1 MADVNGKPVR
11 LVVAHP
17 LAPVSIDN
25 FGHRHEAMAA
35 LAAYAVQQP
44 ITMVIMG
51 DFNLTSR
58 SFYFRDFIRQSRLR
72 RVNLGHGL
80 KPTWCY
86 DGAGRSLS
94 HLEQVKQ
101 MFKIPIEHIFVS
113 QDVSV
118 DQVITPASSVSD
130 HRPAIARLRMI

>member
-1 MADVNGKPVR
+1 M
-11 LVVAHP
+11 
-17 LAPVSIDN
+17 
-25 FGHRHEAMAA
+25 
-35 LAAYAVQQP
+35 
-44 ITMVIMG
+44 
-51 DFNLTSR
+51 
-58 SFYFRDFIRQSRLR
+58 
-72 RVNLGHGL
+72 

-94 HLEQVKQ
+94 HLAQVKQ